1 MIPKTMRALKIDRI
15 TAGEEAHL
23 TEIPVPAAK
32 PGWVLVKIEAFG
44 LNNAEKSVRLLEVGS
59 PWIAPQI
66 VPGIECAGTVAD
78 GSDTDLTEGERV
90 IACMGGMGR
99 EFDGSY
105 AEYAL
110 LPRRNVFHVPE
121 RIGWSWAEL
130 GAFPETYL
138 TAWGSL
144 SESLRLESGDTLLVR
159 GATCGL
165 GYVAIQLAKALG
177 VRVIATTHREQKL
190 QPLLNAGA
198 DEAVLDGGRLAAT
211 RTEPAKV
218 SGANKVLDLIGA
230 RDLPDT
236 MRCCEKGGIV
246 CTTGQLGKVYSW
258 KSFDPIKDIPNGVC
272 LTGFFSNYPTQEL
285 FDGLFAFM
293 NDHAISPVYTREYA
307 FYDLPEALVRQ
318 DEGTGGK
325 LVVVH
330 G

>member
-1 MIPKTMRALKIDRI
+1 MIPKTMRALKIGGV
-15 TAGEEAHL
+15 TPGCEVQLMA
-23 TEIPVPAAK
+23 IPVPAVK
-32 PGWVLVKIEAFG
+32 SGWVLVKVEAFG
-44 LNNAEKSVRLLEVGS
+44 LNNAEKSVRLLEIGS
-59 PWIAPQI
+59 PWIAPQV

-78 GSDTDLTEGERV
+78 GSDTDLAQGERV

-110 LPRRNVFHVPE
+110 LPRRNVFRVPE
-121 RIGWSWAEL
+121 ELDWTWTEL

-144 SESLRLESGDTLLVR
+144 RESLRLVAGDTLLIR

-165 GYVAIQLAKALG
+165 GYVAMQLAKAIG
-177 VRVIATTHREQKL
+177 ARVIATAHREQKL
-190 QPLLNAGA
+190 GLLLETGA
-198 DEAVLDGGRLAAT
+198 DEAVLDEGRLAAT

-218 SGANKVLDLIGA
+218 SGANKVLDLIGV

-258 KSFDPIKDIPNGVC
+258 TGFDPIKDIPNGVC
-272 LTGFFSNYPTQEL
+272 LTGFFSNYPSQEL

-293 NDHAISPVYTREYA
+293 ADHALKPLYLQEYA
-307 FYDLPEALVRQ
+307 FDDLREALVHQ
-318 DEGTGGK
+318 DAGTGGK
-325 LVVVH
+325 LVVVC